1 MSNFRSWFDEQSEE
15 AKEQFLGEY
24 PRLLLDGKEYAKL
37 FKLLSNYYFIE
48 AKINHPSFG
57 VQALIEDYDLLDTS
71 EIRNNSKYTE
81 TVKALKLIPYT
92 LFIAGDIISQ
102 DQKQLKGQL
111 SARLKYFDLPE
122 IQNLLAQITTDNNI
136 SLYSLKGSLTPPGGG
151 GLIRTIYGH
160 SSYVN
165 AIAVTPDGKSLISG
179 SSDRTIKIWD
189 VVTGAEKFI
198 LRGHSDSVNAITV
211 TTDGKSLISASSDE
225 TIKIWDVGTGRE
237 EFTIYSHS
245 RYVNAIAVISD
256 GKSLISGSSDGTIKI
271 WDVGTGRE
279 EFTLRGHSGYA
290 NALELTP
297 DGKTVIFGSFDGKI
311 KIWDIG
317 TDAEK
322 FTLKGHSRS
331 ITAIALTPDG
341 KTLVSGSFDGK
352 IKIWDIGTGAEKFT
366 LKGHSRLI
374 TAIALT
380 PDGKTL
386 VSSSFDGK
394 IKIWDLTQKTARFFY
409 LILQYTI
416 FDDKVSG
423 LISTIS
429 NDFSS
434 VNAIAVTP
442 DGKTVV
448 SCSDEGKIKIWNL
461 VTGAKEFMLSEHISR
476 INTIILIRNGKTV
489 ISYSDDGTIKLWNV
503 VTGEK
508 ILNISRN
515 YGIVNYVISRSVINR
530 IIELMINGYNVISSV
545 YNSTIV
551 LWDISLYKTGFLDFI
566 YERIKLILII
576 LFGQSDWVN
585 VIALTPDGKNLIS
598 ALLDTKF
605 SSKNPLIIIG
615 LHSIISLISYNPLIG
630 RYTRRIKYEN
640 TIKIWDLE
648 TGTEKFTLQGHSNW
662 VNAIALTPDGQTLIS
677 GSDDNTIKI
686 WDLATRKEIA
696 TFTGESPITCCAVAS
711 DGVTIVAG
719 EKSGRLHFLRLQG
732 KVTDE

>member
-71 EIRNNSKYTE
+71 EIRNDSKYTE

-111 SARLKYFDLPE
+111 SARLTYFDLPE
-122 IQNLLAQITTDNNI
+122 IQNLLAQITTDKNI
-136 SLYSLKGSLTPPGGG
+136 GLYSLRGSLTPPGGG

-245 RYVNAIAVISD
+245 RYVNAIAVTSD
-256 GKSLISGSSDGTIKI
+256 GKNLISGSSDGKIKI
-271 WDVGTGRE
+271 WDVGTGIE
-279 EFTLRGHSGYA
+279 KFTLRGYSGYS
-290 NALELTP
+290 NALELT
-297 DGKTVIFGSFDGKI
+297 T
-311 KIWDIG
+311 
-317 TDAEK
+317 
-322 FTLKGHSRS
+322 
-331 ITAIALTPDG
+331 DG

-366 LKGHSRLI
+366 LKGHSRSI

-442 DGKTVV
+442 DGKTLV
-448 SCSDEGKIKIWNL
+448 SSSFDGKIKIWNL

-489 ISYSDDGTIKLWNV
+489 ISYSDDGKIKLWNV

-515 YGIVNYVISRSVINR
+515 YGIVNYVISLTFSKTALFDVINVINK

-630 RYTRRIKYEN
+630 LYTRRIKYEN

-696 TFTGESPITCCAVAS
+696 TFTGESPITCCAVAP

-719 EKSGRLHFLRLQG
+719 EQSGRLHFLRLQG
-732 KVTDE
+732 R